1 MSSTL
6 DDDSRDRASRSRD
19 EKAEKGGRSPRAAQ
33 IEVSRGV
40 QGGVRSL
47 GWGKT
52 WENMTETV
60 GFNEFYPLVI

>member
-33 IEVSRGV
+33 IEVSRGCP
-40 QGGVRSL
+40 
-47 GWGKT
+47 GWGAELGMG
-52 WENMTETV
+52 ENMTETV

>member
-33 IEVSRGV
+33 IEVSRGCP
-40 QGGVRSL
+40 
-47 GWGKT
+47 GWGEELGMG
-52 WENMTETV
+52 ENMGKHDGNC
-60 GFNEFYPLVI
+60 GFQ